1 MILVR
6 VVLNFMVGGALLGVL
21 LASLIGPRFIAWNN
35 TTEAPNAMCICHEV
49 ARQGADTMIR
59 YQMTWCAGG
68 AVVGAIVGGVFLAMR
83 KKTLPA
89 TPPAA

>member
-1 MILVR
+1 MALVR
-6 VVLNFMVGGALLGVL
+6 LVLNFMVAGALLGVL
-21 LASLIGPRFIAWNN
+21 AASLIGPKFIAWNN

-68 AVVGAIVGGVFLAMR
+68 AVLGAIIGGVYVAMR
-83 KKTLPA
+83 KKTLP
-89 TPPAA
+89 PAAAA